1 MENVAGRIL
10 TNTKSL
16 ITLHQ
21 SYMMQH
27 VRDATMILKCLNGL
41 VPGYLSISL

>member
-1 MENVAGRIL
+1 MENFAGRIL

-21 SYMMQH
+21 SYMMQR
-27 VRDATMILKCLNGL
+27 VRDATMIFKCFNGL
-41 VPGYLSISL
+41 VPSYLSIGL